1 MANTSLRRARLLV
14 AYDGSTF
21 HGFAK
26 NPEVPTVEGAL
37 TEALEKITQTDIHL
51 VAAGR
56 TDAGVHARGQVLSL
70 DLPTRTKIDSLPKK
84 LNALCGPH
92 IAVRE
97 AAWTDASFHARF
109 SAIWRHYRYTV
120 LNAATPDPFLAT
132 TAWHLHQPLDVRPM
146 QLACDAV
153 MGERDFSAFCRKPV
167 STGTSSNES
176 SNDVDEC
183 DESDGAATDVG
194 ASRVNATGVA
204 GQARKP
210 ASMKRYVMKATW
222 KRTGDL
228 VEFEVRANA
237 FCHQMVR
244 SLVGTFVD
252 IGLGRRSASDMMALI
267 RSGRRQDASPIAPA
281 HGLCLWEVGYPASL
295 D

>member
-1 MANTSLRRARLLV
+1 MANTSLRRARLVV

-26 NPEVPTVEGAL
+26 NPEVPTVEGML

-56 TDAGVHARGQVLSL
+56 TDAGVHARGQVVSL
-70 DLPTRTKIDSLPKK
+70 DVPARIKIESLPKK
-84 LNALCGPH
+84 LNALCGPR

-97 AAWTDASFHARF
+97 AAWAAASFHARF

-120 LNAATPDPFLAT
+120 LNTLTPDPFVAT
-132 TAWHLHQPLDVRPM
+132 TAWHVHQPLDVRPM

-153 MGERDFSAFCRKPV
+153 MGERDFSAFCRKPA
-167 STGTSSNES
+167 SSASAIATSLNE
-176 SNDVDEC
+176 DDE
-183 DESDGAATDVG
+183 APV
-194 ASRVNATGVA
+194 
-204 GQARKP
+204 
-210 ASMKRYVMKATW
+210 SMKRYVMKATW

-252 IGLGRRSASDMMALI
+252 IGLGRRSASDMMSLI
-267 RSGRRQDASPIAPA
+267 RSGRRQDASQIAPA
-281 HGLCLWEVGYPASL
+281 HGLCLWEVGYPTSV